1 MLFRDFV
8 SMLIEEVILAMNG
21 EVTIAKL
28 FAKFGRRFAMIIEPD
43 HDQVYIVIFYEIVF
57 NGYKKYIKRSTVK
70 CNQKNCMLIVP
81 GFADEYG
88 IIDAVDLDSHVENML
103 LHPLL
108 ILDRRASK
116 KSLRTAE
123 NLRKLSS
130 ALFKYEQAREKTSEE
145 FIEKKEEMRKGI
157 INLIVKTCENV

>member
-57 NGYKKYIKRSTVK
+57 NGCEKYIKRRTVEYRK
-70 CNQKNCMLIVP
+70 QNYDLVLP
-81 GFADEYG
+81 GFVDEYD
-88 IIDAVDLDSHVENML
+88 IIDAVDLDPHVENML
-103 LHPLL
+103 FHPLL
-108 ILDRRASK
+108 ISGKKASRK
-116 KSLRTAE
+116 ALRTVE

-130 ALFKYEQAREKTSEE
+130 ALFKYEQARENNSEE
-145 FIEKKEEMRKGI
+145 FIEKKEEMRNGI
-157 INLIVKTCENV
+157 IDLIMKTCKNV

>member
-1 MLFRDFV
+1 MLFRDSV
-8 SMLIEEVILAMNG
+8 SMLVEEVILVMNG
-21 EVTIAKL
+21 EVTIAGL
-28 FAKFGRRFAMIIEPD
+28 FAKFGRRFAMIMPD
-43 HDQVYIVIFYEIVF
+43 CDQVYIVIFYEIVF

-81 GFADEYG
+81 GFADEYD

-103 LHPLL
+103 FHPLL

-116 KSLRTAE
+116 KALRTAE

-130 ALFKYEQAREKTSEE
+130 ALFKYEQDRENNPEE
-145 FIEKKEEMRKGI
+145 FIEKKEEMRNGI
-157 INLIVKTCENV
+157 INLIIKTCENV

>member
-21 EVTIAKL
+21 EVAIAKL

-57 NGYKKYIKRSTVK
+57 NGCEKYIKRRTVEYRK
-70 CNQKNCMLIVP
+70 QNYDLVLP
-81 GFADEYG
+81 GFVDEYD
-88 IIDAVDLDSHVENML
+88 IIDAVDLDPHVENML
-103 LHPLL
+103 FHPLL

-116 KSLRTAE
+116 KALRTAE

>member
-43 HDQVYIVIFYEIVF
+43 HDQVYVVIFYEIVYD
-57 NGYKKYIKRSTVK
+57 GYKKYIKRRTVEYYQQ
-70 CNQKNCMLIVP
+70 NYDLILP
-81 GFADEYG
+81 GFADEYD
-88 IIDAVDLDSHVENML
+88 IIDAVDLDPHVENML
-103 LHPLL
+103 FHPLL
-108 ILDRRASK
+108 ISGKKASRK
-116 KSLRTAE
+116 TLQTAE

-130 ALFKYEQAREKTSEE
+130 ALFNYEQARENNREE
-145 FIEKKEEMRKGI
+145 FIEKKEEMRNGI
-157 INLIVKTCENV
+157 INLIMKTCKNV